1 MRIDAVYFI
10 IAVLIGLILSYGLW
24 NISGELADF
33 IALGS
38 VIYLCS
44 TLGLA
49 FGVRHKNSRTKINL
63 SVLSWFF
70 FFIGLAINFAF
81 CFAGNIPVAY
91 LMVNAITFLFYLGF
105 VNFIEK
111 TDV

>member
-1 MRIDAVYFI
+1 MRIDAVYFM
-10 IAVLIGLILSYGLW
+10 IAVVIGLTLSYGLW
-24 NISGELADF
+24 SISGELADF
-33 IALGS
+33 VALGS

-49 FGVRHKNSRTKINL
+49 FGVRHENSRTRINL
-63 SVLSWFF
+63 SVLSWLF
-70 FFIGLAINFAF
+70 FFIGLGINFAF
-81 CFAGNIPVAY
+81 CYAGNIPVAY
-91 LMVNAITFLFYLGF
+91 LMVNAISFLVYLGF